1 MTALESAILAALGEQ
16 AIHKAA
22 EDEVNLS
29 VLKSALDDLMVAQ
42 AALQVECERRGA
54 WLRAISELTSEK
66 DDLDDA
72 RNLAAVALHEARYW
86 PPRDRGGR

>member
-1 MTALESAILAALGEQ
+1 MTTLESAILAALGEQ

-29 VLKSALDDLMVAQ
+29 VLKSSLEDLCVAQ
-42 AALQVECERRGA
+42 AAVQVECERRGA

-66 DDLDDA
+66 DLDDA

>member
-1 MTALESAILAALGEQ
+1 MTVLESAILTALEDQ
-16 AIHKAA
+16 AIQKAA
-22 EDEVNLS
+22 QDEVQLS
-29 VLKSALDDLMVAQ
+29 ALKSALDDLMVAQ
-42 AALQVECERRGA
+42 AAVQVECERRGA

-66 DDLDDA
+66 DLDDA